1 MKFRFLI
8 DVPRSRSIAWRAAV
22 ALGLL
27 AVSACGAGSHATA
40 TQPSAPTAAAERL
53 FAVVESS
60 TAGSQPDTVAIVG
73 LDGVARAKATFE
85 PRTGP
90 GIPDAYVPLQSVA
103 QVAGS
108 GVYYIDGAGTVR
120 VLREGSQPQVVA
132 RFPLQPAQED
142 VWFAVSPDGSRVVAG
157 ILTLPALG
165 PPVSGTS
172 WPTLVGS
179 WNFDLES
186 AQAGGQTKTLVHV
199 GSVNDPDDL
208 VKGWKPTFPAGWNA
222 AGPVAMLPGHVSSQN
237 AWYGGPLFAIDDAG
251 NKTAQL
257 GGSDCNAASMSSSGL
272 IACSSGQYGVT
283 VRDQGGNVIWTTHVE
298 GSLALSLHI
307 SPDGQAISNLSQV
320 ETHAG
325 GMVPMPTGF
334 RVEGWLDS
342 NTVFGRV
349 TSDANTIGGPNEG
362 NLLWIGL
369 DKPTIVHDL
378 GFEGD
383 FVATL
388 A

>member
-1 MKFRFLI
+1 
-8 DVPRSRSIAWRAAV
+8 
-22 ALGLL
+22 
-27 AVSACGAGSHATA
+27 
-40 TQPSAPTAAAERL
+40 
-53 FAVVESS
+53 
-60 TAGSQPDTVAIVG
+60 
-73 LDGVARAKATFE
+73 
-85 PRTGP
+85 
-90 GIPDAYVPLQSVA
+90 
-103 QVAGS
+103 
-108 GVYYIDGAGTVR
+108 
-120 VLREGSQPQVVA
+120 
-132 RFPLQPAQED
+132 
-142 VWFAVSPDGSRVVAG
+142 
-157 ILTLPALG
+157 
-165 PPVSGTS
+165 
-172 WPTLVGS
+172 
-179 WNFDLES
+179 
-186 AQAGGQTKTLVHV
+186 
-199 GSVNDPDDL
+199 
-208 VKGWKPTFPAGWNA
+208 
-222 AGPVAMLPGHVSSQN
+222 
-237 AWYGGPLFAIDDAG
+237 
-251 NKTAQL
+251 
-257 GGSDCNAASMSSSGL
+257 MSSSGL